1 MFNSY
6 THRDSRIENFAEPS
20 APGFQPP
27 KQAISEGDMADAGD
41 RKDGDAG
48 AGKKPILELR
58 CVHPEF
64 EAHVEGMCRQLKN
77 FPYDKVAFWAHTT
90 PEVVY
95 LFFAIWKLG
104 KIACPL
110 STRLPSCHEA
120 LERLGTEL
128 FTPQQIEPQSPTP
141 WDWNENNLATMLFTS
156 GTSGTPKIAC
166 HTIGNH
172 LYNARGSPIPLTPD
186 DCWLLS
192 LPLFHVGGIA
202 ILFRCYLA
210 HARIAISSGNITHL
224 SLVPTQ
230 LQRLLKEPLPNIKY
244 ILLGG
249 APLPSIETP
258 WNVVPTYGMTEMSS
272 QIVTDGR
279 VHPYAELK
287 LAPDGEILVKGK
299 TLFQGYYDKSHGIT
313 LPLDAEG
320 WFATKDLGKWAINGK
335 LEITG
340 RKDNL
345 FISGGENIQPEEIE
359 AELRKIDG
367 VTEAIVVAI
376 PDPEFGARPVAFLNQ
391 LSSLEILK
399 SRLPKY
405 KIPIRVFLLPKEGGF
420 KRDRKALAVLAKE
433 LSQSAG

>member
-1 MFNSY
+1 MFDSY
-6 THRDSRIENFAEPS
+6 S
-20 APGFQPP
+20 
-27 KQAISEGDMADAGD
+27 
-41 RKDGDAG
+41 
-48 AGKKPILELR
+48 
-58 CVHPEF
+58 EF
-64 EAHVEGMCRQLKN
+64 EAHVEGMCRQLNN
-77 FPYDKVAFWAHTT
+77 FPHDKVAFWAHTA

-110 STRLPSCHEA
+110 NTRLPSCKEA

-128 FTPQQIEPQSPTP
+128 FIPQFPKPQAPTP
-141 WDWNENNLATMLFTS
+141 WDWNENNLATLLFTS
-156 GTSGTPKIAC
+156 GTSGMPKIAC

-172 LYNARGSPIPLTPD
+172 LYNARGSPIPLTSE

-210 HARIAISSGNITHL
+210 HARIAIGSGNITHL

-272 QIVTDGR
+272 QIITGGA

-287 LAPDGEILVKGK
+287 LASDGEILVKGK
-299 TLFQGYYDKSHGIT
+299 TLFQGYYDKSQGIT
-313 LPLDAEG
+313 LPLNEEG
-320 WFATKDLGKWAINGK
+320 WFATKDLGRWAADGK
-335 LEITG
+335 LEVIG

-359 AELRKIDG
+359 AELKKIDG
-367 VTEAIVVAI
+367 ITEAIVVAV
-376 PDPEFGARPVAFLNQ
+376 PDEEFGARPAAFLNQ
-391 LSSLEILK
+391 RCNLEPLK
-399 SRLPKY
+399 SKLPKY
-405 KIPIRVFLLPKEGGF
+405 KIPIRIFLLPKEGGF
-420 KRDRKALAVLAKE
+420 KRDRKALAALARG
-433 LSQSAG
+433 LLQSAE

>member
-6 THRDSRIENFAEPS
+6 S
-20 APGFQPP
+20 
-27 KQAISEGDMADAGD
+27 
-41 RKDGDAG
+41 
-48 AGKKPILELR
+48 
-58 CVHPEF
+58 EF
-64 EAHVEGMCRQLKN
+64 EANIEGMCRQLES
-77 FPYDKVAFWAHTT
+77 FPHKKVAFWAHTT
-90 PEVVY
+90 PEIVY

-104 KIACPL
+104 RIACPL
-110 STRLPSCHEA
+110 STRLPSCEEA

-128 FTPQQIEPQSPTP
+128 FTPEQIKPETPTL
-141 WDWNENNLATMLFTS
+141 WEWKEDNLATMLFTS

-172 LYNARGSPIPLTPD
+172 LYSARGSPIPLGPD

-210 HARIAISSGNITHL
+210 RARVSIVPEKVTHL

-230 LQRLLKEPLPNIKY
+230 LQRLIKKPLPNIKY

-249 APLPSIETP
+249 APLPSIKTP

-272 QIVTDGR
+272 QIVTGH
-279 VHPYAELK
+279 VIHPYAVLK

-299 TLFQGYYDKSHGIT
+299 TLFQGYYDKSKGIE
-313 LPLDAEG
+313 LPLNEDG
-320 WFATKDLGKWAINGK
+320 WFPTKDLGRWTINGK
-335 LEITG
+335 FDVIG

-345 FISGGENIQPEEIE
+345 FISGGENIHPEEIE

-367 VTEAIVVAI
+367 ITEAIVVPV
-376 PDPEFGARPVAFLNQ
+376 PDPEFGARPVAFLDQ
-391 LSSLEILK
+391 LCSLEVLK

-405 KIPIRVFLLPKEGGF
+405 KIPIKLFILPKENGL
-420 KRDRKALAVLAKE
+420 KRDRKRLAVLAKGLLQHSE
-433 LSQSAG
+433 